1 MKWLVLILFNIPI
14 FGYSQIK
21 IDDVG
26 DNWRLRV
33 DSALQIVKKYD
44 TTNYNVILKYCKN
57 VSFWNGNFSTV
68 EDSQTVVITR
78 KDVIHS
84 CLNNISAILVHE
96 SHHLRIINQKIKYTP
111 IEEEVFCYYTE
122 LEFLKR
128 IPNVEDW
135 LINNAKKMIQYYEG
149 Q

>member
-1 MKWLVLILFNIPI
+1 MN
-14 FGYSQIK
+14 
-21 IDDVG
+21 
-26 DNWRLRV
+26 
-33 DSALQIVKKYD
+33 
-44 TTNYNVILKYCKN
+44 
-57 VSFWNGNFSTV
+57 
-68 EDSQTVVITR
+68 
-78 KDVIHS
+78 
-84 CLNNISAILVHE
+84 
-96 SHHLRIINQKIKYTP
+96 HHLRIINQKIKYTP